1 MDAVNGVND
10 RIVVIGEA
18 LIDLI
23 QQADGSY
30 QAKPGGAPANA
41 SIALARLGAHVS
53 FAGRMSTDGF
63 GEQLHAWLSVE
74 DIDLSLVERT
84 ADPTTLAVASLDEKG
99 KATYSFYVKGT
110 ADWGWTL
117 GAFVHL
123 KVDPPEALVI
133 GSVATAID
141 PGATVI
147 ENLAGHL
154 HSTESST
161 VVIDLNIRP
170 GLGFEREA
178 ERLRVDRQIT
188 VAHIVKASDDD
199 LAWLFPERTPDETA
213 TVWAA
218 GGHFVIMTRGADGA
232 TLFIPTG
239 DTVSVSAPAITL
251 VDTVGAGDSF
261 LGATLYGLQR
271 RGALGHNAGELLAA
285 VTIDE
290 WRELLTLAAR
300 VGALTCSRAGCN
312 PPTLAELGLA

>member
-1 MDAVNGVND
+1 MDDRTVDD

-23 QQADGSY
+23 QQTTGDY
-30 QAKPGGAPANA
+30 KAKPGGAPANA

-84 ADPTTLAVASLDEKG
+84 ADPTTLAVAVLDDNG

-123 KVDPPEALVI
+123 ELSPPAALVI

-170 GLGFEREA
+170 GLGFERDA
-178 ERLRVDRQIT
+178 ERLRVSRQILL
-188 VAHIVKASDDD
+188 AHIVKASDDD

-213 TVWAA
+213 AAWAKQ
-218 GGHFVIMTRGADGA
+218 GHFVIVTRGADGA
-232 TLFIPTG
+232 TLFTPAG

-261 LGATLYGLQR
+261 LGATLYGLQH
-271 RGALGHNAGELLAA
+271 RGAIGRNAGSLLAA
-285 VTIDE
+285 VSLDD
-290 WRELLTLAAR
+290 WREILTLAAR
-300 VGALTCSRAGCN
+300 VGAITCSRAGCN
-312 PPTLAELGLA
+312 PPTLLELALA

>member
-1 MDAVNGVND
+1 MND

-23 QQADGSY
+23 QQGDGSY
-30 QAKPGGAPANA
+30 QAKPGGAPANV
-41 SIALARLGAHVS
+41 SIALARLGSHVS
-53 FAGRMSTDGF
+53 FAGRMSTDAF

-84 ADPTTLAVASLDEKG
+84 DDPTTLAVASLDESG

-110 ADWGWTL
+110 ADWGWAV
-117 GAFVHL
+117 GAFAHL
-123 KVDPPEALVI
+123 ELAPPAALVI

-154 HSTESST
+154 HSTQNST

-170 GLGFEREA
+170 GLGFDRDA
-178 ERLRVDRQIT
+178 ERLRVDRQIML
-188 VAHIVKASDDD
+188 AHLVKASDDD
-199 LAWLFPERTPDETA
+199 LAWLFPERAPDETA
-213 TVWAA
+213 AGWAA

-232 TLFIPTG
+232 TLFRPTG

-261 LGATLYGLQR
+261 LGATLYGLQQ
-271 RGALGHNAGELLAA
+271 RGALGRNAGALLLD
-285 VTIDE
+285 VSLDQ

-312 PPTLAELGLA
+312 PPTLAELGLVTE